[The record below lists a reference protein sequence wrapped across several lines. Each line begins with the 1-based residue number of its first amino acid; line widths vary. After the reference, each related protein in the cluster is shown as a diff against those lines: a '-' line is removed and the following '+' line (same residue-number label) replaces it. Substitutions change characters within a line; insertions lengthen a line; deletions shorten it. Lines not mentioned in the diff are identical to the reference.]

1 MITRADVAGAGAK
14 EPRAAL
20 GAKRVFGGFREREGR
35 GRARRLRE
43 ALDLASFR
51 AGEPT
56 SRQGLRVEV
65 GARRGDRD
73 GEIRDAHLVA
83 AREAPRDCTAV
94 IRAVERSLFSGR
106 DQDGRIEPL
115 PARRRTVK
123 GGRARRAGRDAA
135 RRPGIR
141 HVPGATHGHVRISI
155 QLTLIE
161 VKKFSNLD
169 DTDRPCWIPALS
181 VRRDTRVRFLA
192 TAGTLTRAT

>member
-14 EPRAAL
+14 EPRVAL

-65 GARRGDRD
+65 GARRGD

-106 DQDGRIEPL
+106 
-115 PARRRTVK
+115 
-123 GGRARRAGRDAA
+123 
-135 RRPGIR
+135 
-141 HVPGATHGHVRISI
+141 
-155 QLTLIE
+155 
-161 VKKFSNLD
+161 NLVGS
-169 DTDRPCWIPALS
+169 PP
-181 VRRDTRVRFLA
+181 
-192 TAGTLTRAT
+192 